1 MSQDA
6 TLRKILDAVY
16 RMAVRKKKANE
27 SRPDGEKYAELQR
40 VRLGSRL
47 LAYLPMRVTPELVDI
62 LRDFKEKAAQV
73 GVKQFIYKPISS
85 LLWKLLR
92 KLKALLKLF
101 RLPDGRLPANW
112 YLLWQLPGVVIRPN

>member
-27 SRPDGEKYAELQR
+27 SRPDGEKYDELQR

-85 LLWKLLR
+85 LL
-92 KLKALLKLF
+92 
-101 RLPDGRLPANW
+101 
-112 YLLWQLPGVVIRPN
+112 